1 MHRNRCG
8 CQQRK
13 LIITFSEF
21 FAEIEVTKINR
32 YRPQLIVRKNLINR
46 ELEKSSNL
54 TFLYCIVLILNVTSN
69 FTVDKIIQSLV
80 HQFHTS

>member
-21 FAEIEVTKINR
+21 FAEIEVTKINQ
-32 YRPQLIVRKNLINR
+32 YRPQLIFRKNLIYR

-54 TFLYCIVLILNVTSN
+54 SLLYRIVLILNITSN
-69 FTVDKIIQSLV
+69 FPVNKIIQSFV